1 MVAPGSLSAVDQS
14 VIRVGVLGCG
24 TVGASLLAL
33 IARQNPTIS
42 ARTGLTL
49 EVTRVAVRDL
59 SRPRPAG
66 FEQVEFTID
75 AASVVI
81 DPSVDVVVEV
91 MGGLSPA
98 RELLLAALGAGK
110 PVVTANKA
118 LLAAHGAELF
128 AAADDAGVDLLFEA
142 SVAGG
147 IPFLRPLRE
156 SLLAE
161 PVVRVMG
168 IMNGTTNYI
177 LTKMSEA
184 GADYSEA
191 LAEAQ
196 ALGYAEADPTAD
208 VEGHDAAAKIAI
220 VASIAFGA
228 QVTSSDVEC
237 EGIANVTAGDIAF
250 AARHGFTIKL
260 LAIAE
265 RFMTETGE
273 ELSARVHP
281 CLVPQSHPLAAVRE
295 SFNAVF
301 VQGEAVGDLMFYGR
315 GAGGDPTASA
325 VLGDLVD
332 AALNLQRGTHASL
345 GAFVP
350 MPFRSSDALAAAWYL
365 SLCVDDRPGVLAS
378 IASVFG
384 EHGVSIDSME
394 QHSLPNLN
402 DGADEARID
411 LILHPAPER
420 EIRATLD
427 VLRGLDSVRSIGS
440 TIRVLVEGE
449 L

>member
-1 MVAPGSLSAVDQS
+1 MASAGSLLAVDQS

-33 IARQNPTIS
+33 LHRQNATIA
-42 ARTGLTL
+42 ARTGLSL
-49 EVTRVAVRDL
+49 EVAGVAVRDL
-59 SRPRPAG
+59 ARPRPVGLDDVVVTDDAAA
-66 FEQVEFTID
+66 VVADPTID
-75 AASVVI
+75 VI
-81 DPSVDVVVEV
+81 VEV

-98 RELLLAALGAGK
+98 RELVLAALGSGK

-128 AAADDAGVDLLFEA
+128 AAADAAGVDLLFEA
-142 SVAGG
+142 AVAGG

-168 IMNGTTNYI
+168 IMNGTTNFI
-177 LTKMSEA
+177 LTKMSED
-184 GADYSEA
+184 GADYSVA
-191 LAEAQ
+191 LKQAQ
-196 ALGYAEADPTAD
+196 ELGYAEADPTAD

-228 QVTSSDVEC
+228 EVTSADVQC
-237 EGIANVTAGDIAF
+237 EGISSVTAGDIAF
-250 AARHGFTIKL
+250 AARHGFAIKL

-265 RFMTETGE
+265 RFSTNSGD

-281 CLVPQSHPLAAVRE
+281 CLVPNAHPLASVRD

-332 AALNLQRGTHASL
+332 AALNAKRGTHASL
-345 GAFVP
+345 GSFLP
-350 MPFRSSDALAAAWYL
+350 MPFRSSDELAAAWYL

-384 EHGVSIDSME
+384 AHDVSIDSME
-394 QHSLPNLN
+394 QHSLPSSA
-402 DGADEARID
+402 DAIDEARID
-411 LILHPAPER
+411 LIIHPARER
-420 EIRATLD
+420 DVRATLAA
-427 VLRGLDSVRSIGS
+427 LGTLDSVRSVGS
-440 TIRVLVEGE
+440 TIRVLVEGDD
-449 L
+449 

>member
-1 MVAPGSLSAVDQS
+1 V
-14 VIRVGVLGCG
+14 RVGVLGCG
-24 TVGASLLAL
+24 TVGSSLFAL
-33 IARQNPTIS
+33 IQRQNATIS
-42 ARTGLTL
+42 ARTGLSL
-49 EVTRVAVRDL
+49 KVTRVAVRDL
-59 SRPRPAG
+59 NRPRPAG
-66 FEQVEFTID
+66 FDHASFTD
-75 AASVVI
+75 DPASIVT
-81 DPSVDVVVEV
+81 DPDIDVVVEV
-91 MGGLSPA
+91 MGGISLA
-98 RELLLAALGAGK
+98 RELVLAALSAGK

-128 AAADDAGVDLLFEA
+128 AAADAAGVDLLFEA
-142 SVAGG
+142 AVAGG
-147 IPFLRPLRE
+147 IPFIRPLRE

-196 ALGYAEADPTAD
+196 ELGYAEADPTAD
-208 VEGHDAAAKIAI
+208 VEGHDAAAKIAV

-228 QVTSSDVEC
+228 EVTSADVQC
-237 EGIANVTAGDIAF
+237 EGISNVTADDIAF
-250 AARHGFTIKL
+250 ASRHGFAIKL

-265 RFMTETGE
+265 RFTSDSGD

-281 CLVPQSHPLAAVRE
+281 CLVPQAQPLASVRD

-332 AALNLQRGTHASL
+332 ASLNLQRGTHAAL
-345 GAFVP
+345 GSFRRLP
-350 MPFRSSDALAAAWYL
+350 IRSSDELSAAWYL
-365 SLCVDDRPGVLAS
+365 SFRVDDRPGVLAS

-384 EHGVSIDSME
+384 DHGVSIDSME
-394 QHSLPNLN
+394 QHSLPSSS
-402 DGADEARID
+402 DVAEARID
-411 LILHPAPER
+411 LIIHPALER
-420 EIRATLD
+420 DVDDTL
-427 VLRGLDSVRSIGS
+427 VALKSLDAVRTVGS
-440 TIRVLVEGE
+440 TIRVLVEGDR
-449 L
+449 

>member
-1 MVAPGSLSAVDQS
+1 VDGS

-24 TVGASLLAL
+24 TVGASLIAL
-33 IARQNPTIS
+33 VDRQNATIQ
-42 ARTGLTL
+42 ARTGLSL
-49 EVTRVAVRDL
+49 EISQIAVRDL
-59 SRPRPAG
+59 SRVRPVGVDGAA
-66 FEQVEFTID
+66 FTTD
-75 AASVVI
+75 AMAVAT
-81 DPSVDVVVEV
+81 DPSIDVIVEV
-91 MGGLSPA
+91 MGGISPA
-98 RELLLAALGAGK
+98 RELILAALAAGK
-110 PVVTANKA
+110 PVITANKA
-118 LLAAHGAELF
+118 LLAAHGSELF
-128 AAADDAGVDLLFEA
+128 AAAEAGGVDLLFEA

-147 IPFLRPLRE
+147 IPFIRPLRE

-177 LTKMSEA
+177 LTRMTEA
-184 GADYSEA
+184 GADYADA

-196 ALGYAEADPTAD
+196 ELGYAEADPTAD

-228 QVTSSDVEC
+228 EVTSADVQC
-237 EGIANVTAGDIAF
+237 EGISKVTADDIAF
-250 AARHGFTIKL
+250 AKRHGYAIKL

-265 RFMTETGE
+265 RFSDLNGE

-281 CLVPQSHPLAAVRE
+281 CLVPNSHPLAAVRD

-332 AALNLQRGTHASL
+332 AAVNLQSGAHASL
-345 GAFVP
+345 GAFAP
-350 MPFRSSDALAAAWYL
+350 MAFRSGEQLEASWYL
-365 SLCVDDRPGVLAS
+365 SLCVDDRSGVLAA
-378 IASVFG
+378 IAGVFA

-394 QHSLPNLN
+394 QHSLSGP
-402 DGADEARID
+402 DDIADEARID
-411 LILHPAPER
+411 LIIHPATEHDV
-420 EIRATLD
+420 RATLD
-427 VLRGLDSVRSIGS
+427 ALGALESVRSIGS
-440 TIRVLVEGE
+440 TIRVLVEGDR
-449 L
+449 